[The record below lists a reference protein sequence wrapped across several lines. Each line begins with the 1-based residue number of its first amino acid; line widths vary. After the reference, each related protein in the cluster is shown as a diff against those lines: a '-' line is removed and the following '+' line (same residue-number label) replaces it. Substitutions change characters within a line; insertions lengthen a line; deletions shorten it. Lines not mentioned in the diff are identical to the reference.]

1 MSLSDVLAPDSAK
14 TEAAAAAGAGPRLER
29 RPPLDHTQSH
39 LTRKPSKLQQMLSSA
54 QAEIHA
60 VKAESEKTSWRAA
73 ALHVI
78 HSNWVQKTL
87 IALLFID
94 IIALVIEL
102 LLDTEFPRCAVI
114 QRGAICVA
122 NSTLTEEEAMT
133 ASFMANTA
141 APASNNMHVRRSTD
155 GEEAIPHAVDGAVV
169 FCLHHP
175 DAVHGGHLAL
185 TVLSLIILSLFMIE
199 LLVLMACLGVKRFF
213 KHILYDIDLF
223 IVSISLA
230 LEITVIIGVDS
241 RLDREVEAIVALLLL
256 ARMWRFARIIH
267 SVFLETY
274 DFEHERSRECRL
286 ELVHMKHKVA
296 ILEAQIECM
305 HKDALDHTESDE

>member
-1 MSLSDVLAPDSAK
+1 MSLSDVHLAPDTKPES
-14 TEAAAAAGAGPRLER
+14 AAAAAAGPRLER
-29 RPPLDHTQSH
+29 RPPLDHTHSH

-87 IALLFID
+87 IVLLFID

-102 LLDTEFPRCAVI
+102 LLDTEFPRCAVV

-122 NSTLTEEEAMT
+122 NSTLTAEEAMT

-141 APASNNMHVRRSTD
+141 APAGNVHARRSTD
-155 GEEAIPHAVDGAVV
+155 GEEVPHAIEGAVV
-169 FCLHHP
+169 YCLHHP

-185 TVLSLIILSLFMIE
+185 TVISLIILSLFMIE
-199 LLVLMACLGVKRFF
+199 LLVLMACLGLKRFF
-213 KHILYDIDLF
+213 KHVLYDIDLF

-230 LEITVIIGVDS
+230 LEITVIVGVDA
-241 RLDREVEAIVALLLL
+241 RLDREVEAIVVLLLL

-296 ILEAQIECM
+296 LLEEQIECM
-305 HKDALDHTESDE
+305 HKDALDRTESE